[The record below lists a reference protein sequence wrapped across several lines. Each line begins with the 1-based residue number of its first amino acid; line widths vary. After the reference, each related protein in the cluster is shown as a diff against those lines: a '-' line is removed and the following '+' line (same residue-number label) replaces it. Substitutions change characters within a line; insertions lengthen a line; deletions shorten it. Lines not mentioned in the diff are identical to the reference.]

1 MTGPDNFGLLHSVPM
16 DPMAD
21 NDDGLARY
29 LIRHPAEVERILREV
44 MTARALVSAYPADG
58 RGRLLT
64 TLVAVDARHLD
75 LDFGAD
81 AEMNARLASGRPVN
95 LDTTHDGVRV
105 QFSVPAMQQVRQAG
119 QCVLRAPLPHE
130 LLRLQ
135 RRAYYRLATSLAN
148 PIRCRIDTGQ
158 GVVEATVV
166 DLSVGGVGILAYA
179 PVAPLEVGRV
189 YPHAQLS
196 LPGLEAFELS
206 LAVRCLFEITLRNG
220 RRSHRAGCQFIAL
233 PPGMEAELQRIITR
247 MERDMRRRYV

>member
-1 MTGPDNFGLLHSVPM
+1 MTPM
-16 DPMAD
+16 VEPEDTH
-21 NDDGLARY
+21 ARFY
-29 LIRHPAEVERILREV
+29 VHHRAEVERILREV
-44 MTARALVSAYPADG
+44 MTARALVSAYPTDG

-64 TLVAVDARHLD
+64 TVVAVDAQALC
-75 LDFGAD
+75 LECGPD
-81 AEMNARLASGRPVN
+81 AEMNARLTSGRPVN

-105 QFSVPAMQQVRQAG
+105 QFSLPAMHQVWQAG
-119 QCVLRAPLPHE
+119 QCVLCAPLPRE

-148 PIRCRIDTGQ
+148 PIKCRIDTGQ
-158 GVVEATVV
+158 GVVDATVV
-166 DLSVGGVGILAYA
+166 DLSVGGVGILAY
-179 PVAPLEVGRV
+179 PPMAPLEVGRV
-189 YPHAQLS
+189 YPHTRLS

-233 PPGMEAELQRIITR
+233 PPGVEVELQRTLTR